1 MGALYQLYKVVEPLV
16 RATIQWTEQG
26 VNDISL
32 LPFVLLQAVYRS
44 LPCAHESSLSV
55 SEGWRSGQPHSHC
68 VWSCS
73 LIIILF
79 IDASVMGWLDEGHQR
94 ARASAAVGR
103 CWITTMTQQQ

>member
-1 MGALYQLYKVVEPLV
+1 MGALYQHYKVVEPLV

-32 LPFVLLQAVYRS
+32 VPFVLLQAVYSYYRMPMSQTFLFQKAINQDNHS
-44 LPCAHESSLSV
+44 L
-55 SEGWRSGQPHSHC
+55 C

-73 LIIILF
+73 LVIIILF
-79 IDASVMGWLDEGHQR
+79 IVDAPVMGWLDDGHQR
-94 ARASAAVGR
+94 ASAAIGQ